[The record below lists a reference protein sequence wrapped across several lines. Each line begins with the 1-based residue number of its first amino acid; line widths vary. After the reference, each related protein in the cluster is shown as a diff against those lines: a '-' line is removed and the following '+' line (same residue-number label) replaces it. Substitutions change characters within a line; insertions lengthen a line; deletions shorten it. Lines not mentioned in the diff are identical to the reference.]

1 MLSSRTYVAI
11 PPGATIKEQ
20 LADRGMSQKEF
31 AIRMN
36 LSEKHVSQLING
48 KVELTP
54 EVANHLEM
62 VFGIP
67 ASFWNSL
74 ETNYRDKIIKVNEE
88 NTMEADK
95 EILKQ
100 MPYQQM
106 VECGWVSKTQFIV
119 EQVFNLRKFYEVSE
133 LSILDNNDLMHL
145 ACRRLKITDKSD
157 AELLAFAQEAKIK
170 AREIKTSKIN
180 IERLTKMIPDIK
192 EMTQK
197 DLSEFSSDLIDLLAG
212 CGIALVILP
221 SLKGSYLHGVTFKDG
236 NKIVIGI
243 TNRGKYADRFWFSL
257 FHEFAHVIL
266 GHLDKTEDI
275 TEQEEADADDWAA
288 NTLIDNH
295 EYSSFVDLHKRFN
308 RSAILEFS
316 KRMDI
321 APGIVVG
328 RLQKEGK
335 LGHSEFNDLKTK
347 YELV

>member
-1 MLSSRTYVAI
+1 M
-11 PPGATIKEQ
+11 
-20 LADRGMSQKEF
+20 
-31 AIRMN
+31 
-36 LSEKHVSQLING
+36 
-48 KVELTP
+48 
-54 EVANHLEM
+54 
-62 VFGIP
+62 
-67 ASFWNSL
+67 
-74 ETNYRDKIIKVNEE
+74 NEE
-88 NTMEADK
+88 NTMDADK
-95 EILKQ
+95 EILNH

-106 VECGWVSKTQFIV
+106 AELGWVSKTQVLV
-119 EQVFNLRKFYEVSE
+119 EKVFNLRKFYEVSE
-133 LSILDNNDLMHL
+133 LSILENSDLMHL

-180 IERLTKMIPDIK
+180 IQRLAKMIPDIK

-236 NKIVIGI
+236 KKIVIGI

-257 FHEFAHVIL
+257 FHEFAHIIL
-266 GHLDKTEDI
+266 GHLDKSGDI
-275 TEQEEADADDWAA
+275 NDQDEADVDKWAA

-295 EYSSFVDLHKRFN
+295 EYSSFVDLHNSFN

-328 RLQKEGK
+328 RLQKDKK
-335 LGHSEFNDLKTK
+335 LEHSEFNDLKTK

>member
-67 ASFWNSL
+67 ASFWNNL
-74 ETNYRDKIIKVNEE
+74 EANYRDKIIKVNEE

-95 EILKQ
+95 NILKH

-106 VECGWVSKTQFIV
+106 AELGWVS
-119 EQVFNLRKFYEVSE
+119 KFYEVSE
-133 LSILDNNDLMHL
+133 LSILENSDLIHL

-180 IERLTKMIPDIK
+180 IERLKRLIPEIK

-236 NKIVIGI
+236 KKIVIGI

-266 GHLDKTEDI
+266 GHLDKTGNI
-275 TEQEEADADDWAA
+275 TDQEEADADEWAA
-288 NTLIDNH
+288 NTLIDCN
-295 EYSSFVDLHKRFN
+295 
-308 RSAILEFS
+308 
-316 KRMDI
+316 
-321 APGIVVG
+321 
-328 RLQKEGK
+328 
-335 LGHSEFNDLKTK
+335 
-347 YELV
+347 